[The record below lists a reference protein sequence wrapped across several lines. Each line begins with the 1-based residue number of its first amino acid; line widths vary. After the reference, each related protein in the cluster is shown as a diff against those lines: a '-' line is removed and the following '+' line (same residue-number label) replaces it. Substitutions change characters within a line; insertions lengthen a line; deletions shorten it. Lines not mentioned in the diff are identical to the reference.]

1 MASNKQLIE
10 KADFASADLTTA
22 GALTAEQANKFV
34 RTLIEE
40 PTLLRDVRVVEMN
53 SPTRNINKIRFNKR
67 ILRAATSA
75 TALTTEATASGTAFD
90 PTAATGEAV
99 SRAKPQTS
107 QVTLETDEVIAEVW
121 LPYDVVEDNIEAG
134 NIGVHRDTGGTSL
147 GGGFLDTVLQLMAE
161 RAALDLEELAILGDN
176 SLDTADP
183 YLDLQDGYLEL
194 VRNGGNTNDVDGA
207 SLTKTVFKNSK
218 KTMPDQYLRNL
229 GQIVHYVSHDQE
241 TEYRD
246 TVADRATGL
255 GDSTLEGDRAIRVF
269 GSPIVPNST
278 IPENEGLFSN
288 PKNFIWGV
296 QRQMML
302 EWDKDI
308 SARVIKFVLTAR
320 VALAVEEATAA
331 VIHTNIGT
339 PA

>member
-1 MASNKQLIE
+1 MASNKQIVE
-10 KADFASADLTTA
+10 KADFDNSDLA
-22 GALTAEQANKFV
+22 IGGLLSDEQANRFV

-40 PTLLRDVRVVEMN
+40 PTLLKDVRVVEMMA
-53 SPTRNINKIRFNKR
+53 PTRNINKIQFNKR

-75 TALTTEATASGTAFD
+75 TALDTEAEDSSTTFD
-90 PTAATGEAV
+90 PSTAGEAT

-107 QVTLETDEVIAEVW
+107 QIQLNTSEVIAEVW
-121 LPYDVVEDNIEAG
+121 LPYDVVEDNIEDG
-134 NIGVHRDTGGTSL
+134 NIGVHRDTGGTSA

-176 SLDTADP
+176 TLNTADP
-183 YLDLQDGYLEL
+183 YLDLQDGYLER
-194 VRNGGNTNDVDGA
+194 VRDGGNTNDVDA
-207 SLTKTVFKNSK
+207 ALLTKTVFKNAK

-229 GQIVHYVSHDQE
+229 GNIVHYISHDQE

-255 GDSTLEGDRAIRVF
+255 GDSTLEGDRALRAF

-278 IPENEGLFSN
+278 MPEDEGLFVN
-288 PKNFIWGV
+288 PKNLIWGV

-302 EWDKDI
+302 EFDKDI
-308 SARVIKFVLTAR
+308 SARVIKYVLTAR
-320 VALAVEEATAA
+320 VALQVEETTAA
-331 VIHTNIGT
+331 VLHTNIGT
-339 PA
+339 D

>member
-1 MASNKQLIE
+1 
-10 KADFASADLTTA
+10 
-22 GALTAEQANKFV
+22 
-34 RTLIEE
+34 
-40 PTLLRDVRVVEMN
+40 
-53 SPTRNINKIRFNKR
+53 
-67 ILRAATSA
+67 
-75 TALTTEATASGTAFD
+75 
-90 PTAATGEAV
+90 
-99 SRAKPQTS
+99 
-107 QVTLETDEVIAEVW
+107 
-121 LPYDVVEDNIEAG
+121 
-134 NIGVHRDTGGTSL
+134 
-147 GGGFLDTVLQLMAE
+147 MAE

-320 VALAVEEATAA
+320 VALEIEEATAA

-339 PA
+339 PE